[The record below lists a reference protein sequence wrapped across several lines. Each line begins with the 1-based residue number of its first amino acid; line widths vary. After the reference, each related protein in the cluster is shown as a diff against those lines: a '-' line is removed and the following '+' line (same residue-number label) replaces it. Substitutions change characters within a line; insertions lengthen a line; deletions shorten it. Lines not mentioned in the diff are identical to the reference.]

1 MQSSGRSDYRS
12 SFLNRKLH
20 ALQLFL
26 KDYHPIVHSILLGT
40 ILARAASSMSMPFL
54 ALYLS
59 RHTDMSTVMIGVVI
73 GAGPLAGTF
82 GGFFGGAL
90 SDRFGRK
97 RVMMA
102 ALYVWGLMFIGFGL
116 ATETWM
122 FLALNVLNGL
132 CRSFYEPVSQA
143 LMADLTPKEKR
154 FRVFSLRYMCINIG
168 VAVGPL
174 LGAWFGMV
182 SGRLP
187 FIVTGCIYLFY
198 AAVLLYLLNRFGISR
213 IEGEKKER
221 VTVGAAWGVIRKDTI
236 LRWFLTGGVLGSIGY
251 SQMSVTL
258 SQYID
263 SKGLNEGIGLFTVL
277 MSVNAVVVIVCQV
290 PVTRWIESRTPLYAI
305 GVGNIMYALADLG
318 YAIADGWSL
327 FIISMVV
334 FTLGEILT
342 FPSTNLL
349 IDRLAP
355 EGLRGTYYG
364 AQSFQS
370 LGQSLGPWIGG
381 IMLSVWNGSVLFTA
395 MAFVSLSGTGFYALG
410 QKILER
416 QDRVKARTGQEKM
429 SETAAI

>member
-1 MQSSGRSDYRS
+1 MKSSLSVLDR
-12 SFLNRKLH
+12 LNRQLR
-20 ALQLFL
+20 ALRDFAAE
-26 KDYHPIVHSILLGT
+26 YHPIVHSILLGT

-59 RHTDMSTVMIGVVI
+59 NHTDMGTITIGAVI
-73 GAGPLAGTF
+73 GAGPLAGTL

-122 FLALNVLNGL
+122 FLTLNVLNGL

-143 LMADLTPKEKR
+143 LMADLTEKEKR
-154 FRVFSLRYMCINIG
+154 FRVFSLRYTCINIG

-174 LGAWFGMV
+174 LGAWFGMM

-187 FIVTGCIYLFY
+187 FIITGIIYLLY
-198 AAVLLYLLNRFGISR
+198 AAALLMLLNRFGISR

-221 VTVGAAWGVIRKDTI
+221 VTVSSAWNVVRRDVA
-236 LRWFLTGGVLGSIGY
+236 LRWYLAGGILGTIGY
-251 SQMSVTL
+251 SQMGSSL

-263 SKGLNEGIGLFTVL
+263 AKGLNEGIGLFSVL
-277 MSVNAVVVIVCQV
+277 MSVNAVVVIVFQV
-290 PVTRWIESRTPLYAI
+290 PLTRFIERRTPLTAI
-305 GVGNIMYALADLG
+305 TVGSAMYALGNLG
-318 YAIADGWSL
+318 YAFADGTVL
-327 FIISMVV
+327 FVLSMTV

-349 IDRLAP
+349 IDGLAP

-364 AQSFQS
+364 AQSFS
-370 LGQSLGPWIGG
+370 NLGHSLGPWLGG
-381 IMLSVWNGSVLFTA
+381 VLLSVWNGSVLFA
-395 MAFVSLSGTGFYALG
+395 VIAALSLSVPAFYGAG
-410 QKILER
+410 NRGLER
-416 QDRVKARTGQEKM
+416 SRGGAAANGQGPAN
-429 SETAAI
+429 ETAAI

>member
-1 MQSSGRSDYRS
+1 MQPSGYPSSYLD
-12 SFLNRKLH
+12 RKLH
-20 ALQLFL
+20 SLRLFI

-59 RHTDMSTVMIGVVI
+59 RHTDMSAVTIGLVI

-90 SDRFGRK
+90 SDRLGRK
-97 RVMMA
+97 SVMMA

-213 IEGEKKER
+213 IEGEKKEQ
-221 VTVGAAWGVIRKDTI
+221 VTVLSAWNVIRKDTV
-236 LRWFLTGGVLGSIGY
+236 LRWFLAGGVLGSIGY

-277 MSVNAVVVIVCQV
+277 MSVNAIVVIICQV
-290 PVTRWIESRTPLYAI
+290 PLTRWIESRTPLYAI
-305 GVGNIMYALADLG
+305 AVGNMMYALGDVG
-318 YAIADGWSL
+318 YAFADGWSL

-364 AQSFQS
+364 AQSFQN
-370 LGQSLGPWIGG
+370 LGHSLGPWIGG
-381 IMLSVWNGSVLFTA
+381 VLLSVWSGSVLFTV
-395 MAFVSLSGTGFYALG
+395 MACISLSGTIFYTLG
-410 QKILER
+410 QKRLER
-416 QDRVKARTGQEKM
+416 KKRPGTPTVQGKPT
-429 SETAAI
+429 ETAAI

>member
-1 MQSSGRSDYRS
+1 MQPSSRQPSY
-12 SFLNRKLH
+12 LNRKL
-20 ALQLFL
+20 ASLKIFL
-26 KDYHPIVHSILLGT
+26 REYHPIVHSILLGT

-59 RHTDMSTVMIGVVI
+59 RHTDMSAVLIGIVI
-73 GAGPLAGTF
+73 GAGPLAGTI

-97 RVMMA
+97 RVMMG

-122 FLALNVLNGL
+122 FFVLSVLNGL

-168 VAVGPL
+168 VAIGPL

-187 FIVTGCIYLFY
+187 FIVTGCIYLVY
-198 AAVLLYLLNRFGISR
+198 AMVLLTLLNRFGISR
-213 IEGEKKER
+213 IEGEKKEQ
-221 VTVGAAWGVIRKDTI
+221 VTVASAWGVIRRDTV
-236 LRWFLTGGVLGSIGY
+236 LRWFLTGGILGSIGY

-263 SKGLNEGIGLFTVL
+263 AKGLNEGIGLFTVL

-290 PVTRWIESRTPLYAI
+290 PITRWIESKTPLYAI
-305 GVGNIMYALADLG
+305 AVGNVMYALGDLG
-318 YAIADGWSL
+318 YAFADGWWL
-327 FIISMVV
+327 FIASMVV

-364 AQSFQS
+364 AQSFQN
-370 LGQSLGPWIGG
+370 LGHSLGPWIGG
-381 IMLSVWNGSVLFTA
+381 LLLSAWNGSVLFIV
-395 MAFVSLSGTGFYALG
+395 MALISLSGTGFYAAG
-410 QKILER
+410 QKMYER
-416 QDRVKARTGQEKM
+416 RKLRESPTGQ
-429 SETAAI
+429 SQAPGTAAI